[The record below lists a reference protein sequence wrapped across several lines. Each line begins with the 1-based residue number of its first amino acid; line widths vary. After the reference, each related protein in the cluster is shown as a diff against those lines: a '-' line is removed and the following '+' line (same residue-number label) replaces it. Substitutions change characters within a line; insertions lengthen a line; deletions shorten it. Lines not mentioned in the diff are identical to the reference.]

1 MNRSG
6 VFLRLL
12 ANASSLGCTC
22 CVTGWFSRM
31 ALGVFAVVSCSR
43 VGAVDRFAL
52 TNLYGWGLLL
62 HWSVVSS
69 GRLLSVAYGIIA
81 K

>member
-1 MNRSG
+1 
-6 VFLRLL
+6 
-12 ANASSLGCTC
+12 
-22 CVTGWFSRM
+22 M